1 MRSWHLIALGERIR
15 ARLVFGLVSAGF
27 LLVLLVLLVLAPS
40 PANAQDSPGV
50 TLASEWRCE
59 KAVSA
64 AMARYARDATSCH
77 LTCEAEAVSD
87 PSRDCS
93 RFSDDPGILF
103 CLDRARARV
112 TRRVLRECTAE
123 ACPEC
128 YRGGSCDS
136 FVAQRLAALGGSVE
150 LRARQIACVGE
161 GADAG
166 RRELRCRDKL
176 ETRIAAHH
184 RRIQGCFEDCFSRE
198 RKGVV
203 APGACS
209 DSNDFTGADAEPGL
223 GRCIQRAQ
231 VRFLRGCLSCAEEI
245 SCVGLGSSSS
255 ETCSTLMAAVESDAL
270 PVQEA
275 VFCVDD
281 VRCGDN
287 RIGVGE
293 QCDGNDFSCGFRD
306 FCNDQCEC
314 EALPAVCG
322 DGIRS
327 EGEECDSPNTS
338 GLECPFL
345 VEFCNED
352 CVCEETPDVCGDGL
366 LHPSE
371 DCDVG
376 IEFFCSG
383 RDFCNAE
390 CACEEPP
397 ALCGDGIV
405 SGDEACDASR
415 FRDNSCDP
423 SELCAEDC
431 SECVPRPEVCGD
443 GFVSGDEQ
451 CDPNAVQTGCSS
463 IAQCS
468 DACVCENFVDTC
480 DNPEIFPSEGGSL
493 DVVLPASDGIYRPSC
508 ETTFGAERA
517 FAWSPVAAGTWVIDS
532 CEPASGEVFAPF
544 TALSVREDVCRAG
557 GREIECSSFDC
568 PNSAGARIELSADPS
583 KIYYV
588 MLDSDFGGQEVAVR
602 LRIRPVYGSAD
613 RAFLVTPGSLLE

>member
-1 MRSWHLIALGERIR
+1 VRSWQLLALGERIR
-15 ARLVFGLVSAGF
+15 ARLVRGLLGAGF
-27 LLVLLVLLVLAPS
+27 LFFLLGLAPS
-40 PANAQDSPGV
+40 TANAQDSPGV

-87 PSRDCS
+87 PSRNCS

-112 TRRVLRECTAE
+112 TRRLLRECTAE

-136 FVAQRLAALGGSVE
+136 FVAQRLALLGDSLE

-161 GADAG
+161 GVDAG

-275 VFCVDD
+275 VFCVDEA
-281 VRCGDN
+281 RCGDN
-287 RIGVGE
+287 RIEVGE
-293 QCDGNDFSCGFRD
+293 ECDGNDFSCGLRG
-306 FCNDQCEC
+306 FCNEECAC
-314 EALPAVCG
+314 EALPEVCG
-322 DGIRS
+322 DGIRG
-327 EGEECDSPNTS
+327 EGEECDSANPFDFVCGFS
-338 GLECPFL
+338 GG
-345 VEFCNED
+345 FCGED
-352 CVCEETPDVCGDGL
+352 CVCVSPPAACGDGL

-371 DCDVG
+371 ECDVG
-376 IEFFCSG
+376 FESFCSG

-390 CACEEPP
+390 CACEESPP
-397 ALCGDGIV
+397 LCGDGIV
-405 SGDEACDASR
+405 NGGEACEPSSNV
-415 FRDNSCDP
+415 FNPPCDP
-423 SELCAEDC
+423 FEFCAEDC
-431 SECVPRPEVCGD
+431 SECLPRPEFCGD
-443 GFVSGDEQ
+443 SLISGDEE
-451 CDPNAVQTGCSS
+451 CDPNGMPTGCSS

-532 CEPASGEVFAPF
+532 CEPATGEVSAPF

-588 MLDSDFGGQEVAVR
+588 MLDSDLGGPEVAVR